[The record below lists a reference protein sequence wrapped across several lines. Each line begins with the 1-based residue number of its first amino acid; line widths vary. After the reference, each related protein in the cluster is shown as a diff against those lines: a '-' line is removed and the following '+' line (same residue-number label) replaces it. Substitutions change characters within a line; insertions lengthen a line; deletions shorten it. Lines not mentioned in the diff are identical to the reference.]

1 MQYHLTILL
10 RKGENYHV
18 LCTDHVPGSWV
29 SAFTCHLSFMS
40 YKNPWRLALFS
51 SFFKCVDTFDASR
64 LLERSSLKGF
74 FKRSGMDCSGPSSL
88 PKIAWWKSKL
98 CQGTLN
104 PFSGKEHVLIRNSQ
118 CSLWPFWAVRSDSLG
133 VSCPAARQR
142 VDEQLRHTDEQPG
155 LIQAAVC
162 NSLPGPIQDFLQ
174 KYHFTA
180 AGWLDFANCL
190 TSGCTG
196 SFSR

>member
-1 MQYHLTILL
+1 
-10 RKGENYHV
+10 
-18 LCTDHVPGSWV
+18 
-29 SAFTCHLSFMS
+29 
-40 YKNPWRLALFS
+40 
-51 SFFKCVDTFDASR
+51 
-64 LLERSSLKGF
+64 
-74 FKRSGMDCSGPSSL
+74 MDCSGPFSL
-88 PKIAWWKSKL
+88 PKIERWKSKL

-180 AGWLDFANCL
+180 AGQLDFANCL

-196 SFSR
+196 SFSRQKLASLRSRHTPSCLGQNRKACTNRVGKIQNEKGARESNPPPPLTLTLTS